1 MGSHE
6 GLSASNPVDE
16 MDIGINEVRI
26 STDLPIGPPS
36 AGLAMQMHLSSRPR
50 LTCCGGCARQLC
62 GFKGHAGEVDDRLRN
77 AAVEQAMLDV
87 ASITNTAAL
96 RYASTLAPKHPVAG
110 CREHPCAGCR
120 LLANKSTSTA
130 GIPH

>member
-1 MGSHE
+1 M
-6 GLSASNPVDE
+6 L
-16 MDIGINEVRI
+16 R
-26 STDLPIGPPS
+26 
-36 AGLAMQMHLSSRPR
+36 
-50 LTCCGGCARQLC
+50 CGGGARQLC

-96 RYASTLAPKHPVAG
+96 RYASTLALK
-110 CREHPCAGCR
+110 AGCR
-120 LLANKSTSTA
+120 LFANKGTSPA

>member
-96 RYASTLAPKHPVAG
+96 RYASTLALAVACWRTRVPQQQG
-110 CREHPCAGCR
+110 FPIDAALCAIWP
-120 LLANKSTSTA
+120 S
-130 GIPH
+130 